1 MRKTVGEGTTNLTA
15 INHYDGSGEALAWR
29 DEGESKYTRLI
40 PGIDGSL
47 SATQTNG
54 GTPVLQLH
62 DLQGDVVGT
71 AALSETETRLL
82 STYNSTEFG
91 VQVNG
96 PPPTKY
102 SWLGGEAASSEL
114 SSGTLIMGTVSYVP
128 QLGRQLQTQVVIPPG
143 MAIDG
148 AEGVPYI
155 VQVSGWSIQA
165 LEAQAKIDGQIYD
178 AELQKA
184 EEQEAQEKACAI
196 ASMCVTPEEGP
207 TSGLTKDPTGYYGG
221 RPPKNGRT

>member
-1 MRKTVGEGTTNLTA
+1 C
-15 INHYDGSGEALAWR
+15 
-29 DEGESKYTRLI
+29 
-40 PGIDGSL
+40 IDGSL
-47 SATQTNG
+47 GATQTNG
-54 GTPVLQLH
+54 ETPVLQLH
-62 DLQGDVVGT
+62 DLQGDVIGT
-71 AALSETETRLL
+71 AALSETETKLL

-102 SWLGGEAASSEL
+102 SWLGADGASSEL

-128 QLGRQLQTQVVIPPG
+128 QLGQQLQTQAVIPPG
-143 MAIDG
+143 MAING

-155 VQVSGWSIQA
+155 AQMSAWSIQA
-165 LEAQAKIDGQIYD
+165 LEAQAKADGQIYE

-184 EEQEAQEKACAI
+184 AEQEAQEKACAI

-207 TSGLTKDPTGYYGG
+207 TSGPLEDPTGILWWKATEERADMIQNWANEIGSTIESFNMDTG
-221 RPPKNGRT
+221 SGPGLILSEQKE